1 MAELSDYTSLRVG
14 GPAKKFIE
22 VSSEEEI
29 IAAIEGAG
37 DSPIL
42 IMGAGTN
49 MLVSDEG
56 FAGTVIRI
64 SNNKIEAEVDACSG
78 ATLTIGAGE
87 NWDEF
92 VKTTI
97 SRGFAGLETL
107 SGIPGTVGA
116 APIQNIGAYGHE
128 VSEFITRVRT
138 YDRNEKALKTFT
150 NQECEFSYRNSHFKA
165 HPGRYVVL
173 DVAFQLRIGE
183 MTSPITYSELASALG
198 VSLGEKSSVSK
209 CREKVLELR
218 SRKGM
223 LLSESDHDSW
233 SAGSFFTNPIISAEV
248 AIQLPADA
256 PRWPQADGRIKTS
269 AAWLIEHSGIIK
281 GQSIGGARIS
291 TKHVLALTNSGEARA
306 SEIAALAKLAQEK
319 VKATFDIV
327 LEPEVNLVGLNLL

>member
-1 MAELSDYTSLRVG
+1 MADLSDYTSLRVG

-22 VSSEEEI
+22 VSSEKEI

-37 DSPIL
+37 ESPIL

-49 MLVSDEG
+49 MLVSDDG

-138 YDRNEKALKTFT
+138 YDRQVKALKTFT

-183 MTSPITYSELASALG
+183 VTTPITYTELAGSLG
-198 VSLGEKSSVSK
+198 ISVGEKSSVSK

-233 SAGSFFTNPIISAEV
+233 SAGSFFTNPIVSAEV
-248 AIQLPADA
+248 AAQLPADA

-291 TKHVLALTNSGEARA
+291 TKHVLALTNSGGAKA
-306 SEIAALAKLAQEK
+306 SELLHLLNWLKKKLRQLL
-319 VKATFDIV
+319 I
-327 LEPEVNLVGLNLL
+327 LPSNLKSI

>member
-1 MAELSDYTSLRVG
+1 MADLSDYTSLRIG
-14 GPAKKFIE
+14 GPAKNFIE
-22 VSSEEEI
+22 VSSEKEI
-29 IAAIEGAG
+29 IEAIESAG
-37 DSPIL
+37 DTPIL
-42 IMGAGTN
+42 IMGGGTN
-49 MLVSDEG
+49 ILVSDEG

-64 SNNKIEAEVDACSG
+64 SNNKIEEEVDACSG

-92 VKTTI
+92 VKTTVA
-97 SRGFAGLETL
+97 RGFAGLETL

-138 YDRNEKALKTFT
+138 YDRQTKSLRTFT

-173 DVAFQLRIGE
+173 EVAFQLRIGE
-183 MTSPITYSELASALG
+183 MTTAITYSDLAAALG
-198 VSLGEKSSVSK
+198 IAVGDKAPIHT
-209 CREKVLELR
+209 CREKVLKLR
-218 SRKGM
+218 ASKGM

-233 SAGSFFTNPIISAEV
+233 SAGSFFTNPIVSAEI
-248 AIQLPADA
+248 AAKLPADA
-256 PRWPQADGRIKTS
+256 PRWPQLDGRIKTS
-269 AAWLIEHSGIIK
+269 AAWLIEHSGITK
-281 GQSIGGARIS
+281 GQSFGGARIS
-291 TKHVLALTNSGEARA
+291 TKHVLALTNSGGAKA

-319 VKATFDIV
+319 VYETFSIS